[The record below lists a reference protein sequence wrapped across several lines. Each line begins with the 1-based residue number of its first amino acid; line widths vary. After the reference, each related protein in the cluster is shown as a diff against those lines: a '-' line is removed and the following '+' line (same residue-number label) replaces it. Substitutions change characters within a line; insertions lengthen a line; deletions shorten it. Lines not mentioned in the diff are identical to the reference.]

1 MPAGLPLL
9 ESGGGNGEVY
19 YDWEPLILVASARL
33 RKVLEC
39 ALQEVPA

>member
-19 YDWEPLILVASARL
+19 YDREPLILVASARL
-33 RKVLEC
+33 REVLEC
-39 ALQEVPA
+39 ALREVLA